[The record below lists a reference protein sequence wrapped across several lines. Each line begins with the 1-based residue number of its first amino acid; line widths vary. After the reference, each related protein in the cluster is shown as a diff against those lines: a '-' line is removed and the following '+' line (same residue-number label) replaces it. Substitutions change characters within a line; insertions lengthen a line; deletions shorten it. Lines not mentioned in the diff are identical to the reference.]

1 MKTIIIVILLGFF
14 ALVEKSQ
21 SQPWQVLSSST
32 TNNITDVEFI
42 NSNLGFFSS
51 SDGVIKRTTD
61 GGISWEIVLS
71 QTIKIYSLYFVNENL
86 GFGSG
91 GFGRIF
97 KTTNSGLNWI
107 VTAPTGYNLLSIFFT
122 NEFIGYA
129 VGAQSC
135 IIKTTNG
142 GQTWFNQISPLTNL
156 ALTEVC
162 FSGSK
167 GYISVSSAYTNLLYT
182 SDGGETWQDGKT
194 RSGSVLSF
202 SVSFN
207 NSLGYLGGYTSIATG
222 YNPLLFK
229 TNDNGQTWSDFQL
242 SSNGK
247 IYSISI
253 SPVDPS
259 KACAVGNYINDPVY
273 GNQGLIMRTSDGGQT
288 WSEEQWPGEI
298 KLNAVHASS
307 TDFFIAGDNG
317 LLLKS
322 SYTVGISSFN
332 SEIPSGYSLG
342 QNYPNPFNPTT
353 KINFSIP
360 KSGNVKLTVYNL
372 VGQEVSVILN
382 QNLNVG
388 NYNFDFD
395 ASNLNSGVYFYT
407 LQSENFRET
416 KRMVLL
422 K

>member
-1 MKTIIIVILLGFF
+1 MKTIVFILCLFAIVGD
-14 ALVEKSQ
+14 SQ
-21 SQPWQVLSSST
+21 SQPWQVLNPST
-32 TNNITDVEFI
+32 SNSITDVEFI
-42 NSNLGFFSS
+42 NSNLGFISS
-51 SDGVIKRTTD
+51 NQGVIKRTTD
-61 GGISWEIVLS
+61 GGISWNTVLS
-71 QTIKIYSLYFVNENL
+71 QTIHISSIFFLNDNI
-86 GFGSG
+86 GFGAG

-97 KTTNSGLNWI
+97 KTTNAGLNWA
-107 VTAPTGYNLLSIFFT
+107 VSTPTGYDLTSIFFT

-142 GQTWFNQISPLTNL
+142 GVTWINQISPLNNAT
-156 ALTEVC
+156 LTGVY
-162 FSGSK
+162 FANNR
-167 GYISVSSAYTNLLYT
+167 GYISVASGFTNLIYT
-182 SDGGETWQDGKT
+182 TNGGETWQDGKT
-194 RSGSVLSF
+194 RSGFVIGVSVF
-202 SVSFN
+202 FN
-207 NSLGYLGGYTSIATG
+207 NNFGYLAGYEQMEFTD
-222 YNPLLFK
+222 NPLLFK
-229 TNDNGQTWSDFQL
+229 TNDNGQTWSEYHL
-242 SSNGK
+242 NTSGK

-322 SYTVGISSFN
+322 SITVGISSVN
-332 SEIPSGYSLG
+332 SEIPSGYSLS

-353 KINFSIP
+353 NINFSIP
-360 KSGNVKLTVYNL
+360 KSGVVKLAIFNL
-372 VGQEVSVILN
+372 VGQEVAVILN

-388 NYNFDFD
+388 NYTYSFD
-395 ASNLNSGVYFYT
+395 ASNLTTGIYFYT
-407 LQSENFRET
+407 LESENFRET